1 AVVRKR
7 AVSFHFDGDDEDTR
21 TPTSADDAADAEVA
35 DADLGGRAAVAE
47 VQKPALRSRHT
58 AHGPM
63 VARSFYGTVEE
74 VMAELRAE
82 RERTTQAAQAG
93 SMLVERNAALESQI
107 QQLQE
112 QLHEAQQHAAEVASV
127 NSPGGR
133 REIRTMP
140 SRTDTARPRAW
151 RPTTRQ
157 SGSSRRPGAR
167 RPSPWRT
174 ASTRRSTNCRRRGT
188 SATSSGAIATGSSG
202 NGNACARS
210 TSRPCTT
217 CRRSCTWPRS
227 RRRRGSRPGGR
238 PTRSPRRG
246 PGPPAPPARPA
257 WSGPRRTRKRSIP
270 RQTAPRSTVQRA
282 LEALHIKN
290 RQLEEDLRQ
299 EARRSADALV
309 QLQARDETLRKVQAE
324 HEELLRMLEEAR
336 EVKSKPGRSFMPRF
350 SMKSTAST
358 NNLGHSMY
366 AATMR
371 GSPDDWDHR
380 RSISSE
386 ASEQHSKDVA
396 GFEIEAPPHQQAMQA
411 QPAGGAGRSELLLD
425 VPCYCCRMVLMRP
438 GSSLGRP
445 LL

>member
-1 AVVRKR
+1 
-7 AVSFHFDGDDEDTR
+7 
-21 TPTSADDAADAEVA
+21 
-35 DADLGGRAAVAE
+35 
-47 VQKPALRSRHT
+47 
-58 AHGPM
+58 
-63 VARSFYGTVEE
+63 
-74 VMAELRAE
+74 
-82 RERTTQAAQAG
+82 
-93 SMLVERNAALESQI
+93 VERNAALESQI

-140 SRTDTARPRAW
+140 SRTDTARSFFQGEADHSPERELQA
-151 RPTTRQ
+151 
-157 SGSSRRPGAR
+157 AR
-167 RPSPWRT
+167 RAEAESLEDRIHEKEHELQE
-174 ASTRRSTNCRRRGT
+174 ARDECDELRRNCDRLQRERERLRQEHEQALHHLQEELHLAT
-188 SATSSGAIATGSSG
+188 QSATS
-202 NGNACARS
+202 RQ
-210 TSRPCTT
+210 
-217 CRRSCTWPRS
+217 
-227 RRRRGSRPGGR
+227 
-238 PTRSPRRG
+238 SPRRPTDSQPSPRARSSG
-246 PGPPAPPARPA
+246 APCEA
-257 WSGPRRTRKRSIP
+257 SLERSAADEEEEHPSADGSEIDSP
-270 RQTAPRSTVQRA
+270 KSK